1 MRLRD
6 HLRRETRALHQ
17 RTEAL
22 LQHLDIRTRAGL
34 DSFLLVHHAVVMP
47 MERRLAASDMTRRWP
62 FRLTDLLV
70 EDLEERALKPTA
82 GVPAARFEDAD
93 PVGLSYVL
101 GGSRLGSRV
110 LLKRLAGACPAPRYL
125 SRAPDDEIWPWT
137 LSLLNSPEAAA
148 APREDVLQGA
158 EIAFAS
164 FADAV
169 SLVEAPKETIH
180 ALAV

>member
-82 GVPAARFEDAD
+82 GCP
-93 PVGLSYVL
+93 PP
-101 GGSRLGSRV
+101 GSRTRIPSASATCWADRGWGPAFCLS
-110 LLKRLAGACPAPRYL
+110 AWPAPAR
-125 SRAPDDEIWPWT
+125 RPDI
-137 LSLLNSPEAAA
+137 
-148 APREDVLQGA
+148 
-158 EIAFAS
+158 
-164 FADAV
+164 
-169 SLVEAPKETIH
+169 
-180 ALAV
+180 